1 MNVHRIALIK
11 LIFYFKNKFKP
22 KEYRKMQSGVIRPL
36 ASMLPRKLFNQEH
49 EAFRDTVRKFYEKEV
64 APHTEK
70 FESQRHVDRHLWNQ
84 AGELGLLCCTMPEE
98 YGGSGVDRLYSMI
111 LIEEQAYAMDSAT
124 GFSLHSDIVA
134 NYILN
139 FGNENQK
146 LYWLPR
152 MATGECVT
160 AIAMT
165 EPGTGSDLQ
174 AVRTTA
180 ELDGDEYIINGS
192 KIFIT
197 NGFLCDMVIVVC
209 KTGDSEKGSANLSLI
224 MVEADRVGFS
234 KGKPLNKVGMKG
246 QDTCEL
252 FFQDVRVP
260 KTNLLGV
267 EGMGFIMLMKE
278 LAWERMLVAIISQS
292 GAEAAFAH
300 TVAYTKERKAFGK
313 SISHF
318 QNTRFK
324 LAELRTEID
333 FCRAYLD
340 RCMELQLDQQL
351 SIEAAAAAKYKIS
364 DMYSKVVDECLQLH
378 GGYGYMLEYPIARAY
393 LDNRANRIYAGTN
406 EIMKELISRGL

>member
-1 MNVHRIALIK
+1 
-11 LIFYFKNKFKP
+11 
-22 KEYRKMQSGVIRPL
+22 MQSGAIRPL
-36 ASMLPRKLFNQEH
+36 NNMLPRTLFNAEH
-49 EAFRDTVRKFYEKEV
+49 AAFRETVRKFYEKEV
-64 APHTEK
+64 VPNIEK
-70 FESQRHVDRHLWNQ
+70 YESQQHVDRDLWHK
-84 AGELGLLCCTMPEE
+84 AGAMGLLCPTMPEA

-134 NYILN
+134 NYINN
-139 FGNENQK
+139 FGNEEQK
-146 LYWLPR
+146 QYWLPK
-152 MATGECVT
+152 MASGETVT

-174 AVRTTA
+174 AVRTSA
-180 ELDGDEYIINGS
+180 VSDGDDYIINGS

-197 NGFLCDMVIVVC
+197 NGYLCDMAIVVC
-209 KTGDSEKGSANLSLI
+209 KTGDSNKGSANLSLI
-224 MVEADRVGFS
+224 IVEADRVGFS
-234 KGKPLNKVGMKG
+234 KGKPLHKIGMKG

-252 FFQDVRVP
+252 FFDNVRVP
-260 KTNLLGV
+260 KSNLLGM
-267 EGMGFIMLMKE
+267 EGMGFMMLMKE
-278 LAWERMLVAIISQS
+278 LAWERILVAIICQA

-300 TVAYTKERKAFGK
+300 TVHYAKERKAFGK
-313 SISHF
+313 TVSSF

-340 RCMELQLDQQL
+340 RCMELQLSEQL
-351 SIEAAAAAKYKIS
+351 GVDAAAAAKYKIS
-364 DMYSKVVDECLQLH
+364 EMFSKVVDEGLQLH

-406 EIMKELISRGL
+406 EIMKELISRSL

>member
-1 MNVHRIALIK
+1 
-11 LIFYFKNKFKP
+11 
-22 KEYRKMQSGVIRPL
+22 MQSGAIRPL
-36 ASMLPRKLFNQEH
+36 NNMLPRNLFNAEH
-49 EAFRDTVRKFYEKEV
+49 EAFRETVRKFYAKEV
-64 APHTEK
+64 VPNIEK
-70 FESQRHVDRHLWNQ
+70 YEQQQHVDRELWNK
-84 AGELGLLCCTMPEE
+84 AGAMGLLCATMPEA

-111 LIEEQAYAMDSAT
+111 LIEEQAYAMDSST

-134 NYILN
+134 NYINN
-139 FGNENQK
+139 FGSEAQK
-146 LYWLPR
+146 HYWLTR
-152 MATGECVT
+152 MASGETVT

-180 ELDGDEYIINGS
+180 VLDGDDYIINGS

-197 NGFLCDMVIVVC
+197 NGYLCDMAIVVC

-224 MVEADRVGFS
+224 IVEADRMGFS
-234 KGKPLNKVGMKG
+234 KGKPLNKIGMKG

-252 FFQDVRVP
+252 FFDHVRVP
-260 KTNLLGV
+260 KENLLGM
-267 EGMGFIMLMKE
+267 EGMGFMMLMKE
-278 LAWERMLVAIISQS
+278 LAWERMLVAIICQA
-292 GAEAAFAH
+292 GAEAALAH
-300 TVAYTKERKAFGK
+300 TVQYTKERKAFGK
-313 SISHF
+313 TVSSF

-340 RCMELQLDQQL
+340 RCMQLQLEESLGID
-351 SIEAAAAAKYKIS
+351 AAAAAKYKIS
-364 DMYSKVVDECLQLH
+364 EMFSKVVDECLQLH

-406 EIMKELISRGL
+406 EIMKELISRSL

>member
-1 MNVHRIALIK
+1 
-11 LIFYFKNKFKP
+11 
-22 KEYRKMQSGVIRPL
+22 MQSGAIRPL
-36 ASMLPRKLFNQEH
+36 NNMLPRNLFNAEH
-49 EAFRDTVRKFYEKEV
+49 EAFRETVRKFYAKEV
-64 APHTEK
+64 VPNIEK
-70 FESQRHVDRHLWNQ
+70 YEQQQHVDRELWNK
-84 AGELGLLCCTMPEE
+84 AGTMGLLCATMPEA

-111 LIEEQAYAMDSAT
+111 LIEEQAYAMDSST

-134 NYILN
+134 NYINN
-139 FGNENQK
+139 FGNEAQK
-146 LYWLPR
+146 HYWLTR
-152 MATGECVT
+152 MASGETVT

-180 ELDGDEYIINGS
+180 VLDGDDYIINGS

-197 NGFLCDMVIVVC
+197 NGYLCDMAIVVC

-224 MVEADRVGFS
+224 IVEADRAGFS
-234 KGKPLNKVGMKG
+234 KGKPLNKIGMKG

-252 FFQDVRVP
+252 FFDHVRVP
-260 KTNLLGV
+260 KENLLGM
-267 EGMGFIMLMKE
+267 EGMGFMMLMKE
-278 LAWERMLVAIISQS
+278 LAWERMLVAIICQA
-292 GAEAAFAH
+292 GAEAALAH
-300 TVAYTKERKAFGK
+300 TVQYTKERKAFGK
-313 SISHF
+313 TISSF

-340 RCMELQLDQQL
+340 RCMQLQLEESLGID
-351 SIEAAAAAKYKIS
+351 AAAAAKYKIS
-364 DMYSKVVDECLQLH
+364 EMFSKVVDECLQLH

-406 EIMKELISRGL
+406 EIMKELISRSL